1 MRGTLNQLKLQ
12 SMKLVI
18 QLVLWIAIIF
28 LGYLVF
34 NSVYEPIKFNK
45 VKQAR
50 YAKVIENLKD
60 IRQAE
65 MAHRTVTGRFEG
77 NWDSLVR
84 FIDTAQFT
92 LTQRRDTTVM
102 DEEYR
107 KTYGVDKYKEIVVI
121 DTLGYRSI
129 KDSLFGGTD
138 RYKTMMNV
146 PIKGV
151 DAKFELQA
159 GTVDKNGSQ
168 IPVFEARVAKEVILH
183 DQDRDLVL
191 QENEVVSVDNV
202 NGRYI
207 KVGSMEEVNTSGN
220 WPQVYGD
227 AE

>member
-1 MRGTLNQLKLQ
+1 
-12 SMKLVI
+12 MKLVI
-18 QLVLWIAIIF
+18 QLVLWIVIFF

-34 NSVYEPIKFNK
+34 NSIYEPIKFNK
-45 VKQAR
+45 LKEAR

-77 NWDSLVR
+77 DWDKLVR
-84 FIDTAQFT
+84 FLDTAQFT

-107 KTYGVDKYKEIVVI
+107 KTFGVDQLKEIVVI
-121 DTLGYRSI
+121 DTLGKRSV
-129 KDSLFGGTD
+129 KDSLFGGSD
-138 RYKTMMNV
+138 RYKRMMIV

-159 GTVDKNGSQ
+159 GTVAKNETR
-168 IPVFEARVAKEVILH
+168 IPVFEARIAKDIVLKGQDKDLINQEKEIVGVDEVP
-183 DQDRDLVL
+183 
-191 QENEVVSVDNV
+191 
-202 NGRYI
+202 GPYI
-207 KVGSMEEVNTSGN
+207 SVGSMEEVNTSGN
-220 WPQVYGD
+220 WPLRYGD